1 MEWCEPPHRPMWLR
15 RARARASLERAQGGR
30 GQWLRSLLLFT
41 LARRTLA
48 PGKRHNAA
56 GPRCP
61 LVVVPFVRRAARS
74 PEVAKARAATLKA
87 ICNISCQT
95 PHVYYWHA
103 ELGAGGKDYRADFVH
118 APFPKILSSRMP

>member
-1 MEWCEPPHRPMWLR
+1 M
-15 RARARASLERAQGGR
+15 ASVAHSRTPDPCTWQATQRGG
-30 GQWLRSLLLFT
+30 
-41 LARRTLA
+41 A
-48 PGKRHNAA
+48 PLSVS
-56 GPRCP
+56 CSS
-61 LVVVPFVRRAARS
+61 FVRRAARS

>member
-1 MEWCEPPHRPMWLR
+1 MASVAPPIH
-15 RARARASLERAQGGR
+15 S
-30 GQWLRSLLLFT
+30 
-41 LARRTLA
+41 RTPDPA
-48 PGKRHNAA
+48 PGKQHNAA
-56 GPRCP
+56 GPRC
-61 LVVVPFVRRAARS
+61 LLFVVPFVRRAARS